1 MIYLDN
7 NATTAI
13 HPEVLKEM
21 MPFFTEQHGN
31 PTSNHRFGRRAHTAI
46 EEAREKVAYAVNA
59 HPSQIVFTASGTE
72 SNNTIINGIA
82 EGYSD
87 SIFAYSA
94 IEHPCISKPI
104 EALKKR
110 GFSSIEVSVDQN
122 GSVNMESL
130 NDGLSD
136 KPTFISV
143 MMANNETGVIQNMSE
158 VVHWAKKNKAIVH
171 TDAVQALGKIN
182 VDFEALNVDALT
194 ISSHKIYGPQGVA
207 ALVVNNKIDVVPFI
221 KGGGQETGLRS
232 GTENLAGIIGFG
244 KACERAAGNAV
255 IFREKIKPLQAHLEK
270 HLASMGAIVFGDQTE
285 RLPNTSFFAFPRLDG
300 ATLLTALDKK
310 GFAIASGS
318 ACSSNSNE
326 PSHVLLAMG
335 IDKDLAQGAIR
346 VSMGVDVTMEQIK
359 QFIVV
364 LKSEV
369 ARLKQ
374 LAAMAA

>member
-1 MIYLDN
+1 
-7 NATTAI
+7 
-13 HPEVLKEM
+13 
-21 MPFFTEQHGN
+21 
-31 PTSNHRFGRRAHTAI
+31 
-46 EEAREKVAYAVNA
+46 
-59 HPSQIVFTASGTE
+59 
-72 SNNTIINGIA
+72 
-82 EGYSD
+82 
-87 SIFAYSA
+87 
-94 IEHPCISKPI
+94 
-104 EALKKR
+104 
-110 GFSSIEVSVDQN
+110 
-122 GSVNMESL
+122 
-130 NDGLSD
+130 
-136 KPTFISV
+136 
-143 MMANNETGVIQNMSE
+143 
-158 VVHWAKKNKAIVH
+158 
-171 TDAVQALGKIN
+171 

-221 KGGGQETGLRS
+221 KGGGQEKGLRS

-270 HLASMGAIVFGDQTE
+270 HLASMGAVVFGDQTE

-300 ATLLTALDKK
+300 VTLLTALDKK

-359 QFIVV
+359 EFIVV

-369 ARLKQ
+369 ERLKQ